1 MAMQLDIIGENYGSD
16 IPSNDGLSLVVVLQT
31 SWVLRDVVT
40 VMVVSLAA
48 EPGSFAR
55 ALGFSVSVVGSES
68 DVVLDTESIDGEP
81 GMMQFDV
88 NTLSGI
94 KIQ

>member
-1 MAMQLDIIGENYGSD
+1 MV
-16 IPSNDGLSLVVVLQT
+16 LSLAT
-31 SWVLRDVVT
+31 
-40 VMVVSLAA
+40 
-48 EPGSFAR
+48 EPRSFAR

-88 NTLSGI
+88 NT
-94 KIQ
+94 